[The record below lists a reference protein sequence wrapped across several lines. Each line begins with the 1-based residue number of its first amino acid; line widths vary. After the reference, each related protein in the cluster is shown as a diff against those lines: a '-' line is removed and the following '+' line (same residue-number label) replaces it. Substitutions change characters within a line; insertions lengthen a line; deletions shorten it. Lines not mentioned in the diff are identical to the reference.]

1 MRLRLCWLVMAIMSG
16 LIIAITSQHRGGAA
30 QVILEKD
37 PENAQQL
44 QIWAALAEA
53 YTVLRRFAK
62 SGLR

>member
-1 MRLRLCWLVMAIMSG
+1 MLACDGDYEAALVMA
-16 LIIAITSQHRGGAA
+16 AEWQHRGGAA
-30 QVILEKD
+30 QVILKKD